1 MQGSNRRIAKN
12 TLILYVRM
20 LFTMVLGLYTSRLV
34 LNTLGVTDYGIYNV
48 VGGIITLLGFINNS
62 MSSASS
68 RFLTFELGTGNIERQ
83 KKVFGQ
89 SLFIH
94 LLIAILV
101 AFLGETIGLWFV
113 YEKINIPVERFFSA
127 IVVYHVSVATAFF
140 NIICVPYSALI
151 IAHEKMRAFAY
162 ITILD
167 AVLKLVILFVLMMLP
182 YDKLIIY
189 SILLFIVQI
198 LIQIIYISYSL
209 NNFQESKNWF
219 AWDRCLFREMFSFAC
234 WSMFGNLAVTLFSQ
248 GLNVLINIFF
258 GPAVNAA
265 RGIAV
270 QVQGL
275 VGRFIE
281 NFQMALNPQITKQ
294 YASGEII
301 SMHRLIFMSSK
312 YSFFLMMLLSL
323 PLLINTDYVLRLWLK
338 TVPEYT
344 VIFVRIMLFISIM
357 GTLSNPL
364 IVSAQATGRIR
375 VYQQVVGGILL
386 GILPV
391 AYIFLKSGA
400 PVYSVFIVHLVFTL
414 IAHCARVYMIRPMIK
429 LSIREYV
436 HKVVIRV
443 CGVLIFSATISIPL
457 SMLHE
462 GVSFITFMLD
472 TLICMIVS
480 LIVIFYIGMDK
491 VEKEFLILKF
501 KEVIRKF

>member
-20 LFTMVLGLYTSRLV
+20 LFTMVLGLYTSRVV
-34 LNTLGVTDYGIYNV
+34 LNTLGITDYGIYNV

-68 RFLTFELGTGNIERQ
+68 RFLTYELGTGNIERQ

-101 AFLGETIGLWFV
+101 ALLGETIGLWFV
-113 YEKINIPVERFFSA
+113 YEKINIPTERFFSA
-127 IVVYHVSVATAFF
+127 IVVYHVSVATAFL

-151 IAHEKMRAFAY
+151 IAHEKMKAFAY

-167 AVLKLVILFVLMMLP
+167 AVLKLVILFVLMVLP

-209 NNFQESKNWF
+209 NNFQESKNRF
-219 AWDRCLFREMFSFAC
+219 VWDRCLFREMFSFAC

-258 GPAVNAA
+258 GPTVNAA

-281 NFQMALNPQITKQ
+281 NFQIALNPQITKQ

-323 PLLINTDYVLRLWLK
+323 PLLINTDYVIRLWLK

-391 AYIFLKSGA
+391 AYIFLKLGT
-400 PVYSVFIVHLVFTL
+400 PVYSVFIVHLIFTL

-436 HKVVIRV
+436 HKVIIKVF
-443 CGVLIFSATISIPL
+443 GVLVLSATIFIPL

-462 GVSFITFMLD
+462 DVSFITFMLD
-472 TLICMIVS
+472 TLICIIVS
-480 LIVIFYIGMDK
+480 LIAIFYIGMDK